1 MKTHGFFWAIIVGL
15 LLVAR
20 VTWAQEP
27 NEPNEITIDPHWSME
42 AGAGLGADGDS
53 LFLFSAM
60 YWNDYVKD
68 GGVGIVGIGDDTIAG
83 KQSIII
89 GPGAEFPTGP
99 VYLAIA
105 NQIFPDA
112 WAAAFGNLETYARPY
127 GRVALLFDEDFQVTP
142 LVGTGIRLFPNSSI
156 QPTIRTD
163 WISPQGRAKG
173 FLNEGWLTSLNVA
186 WFF

>member
-1 MKTHGFFWAIIVGL
+1 MKTHGFFWAIVIGL

-20 VTWAQEP
+20 VTLAQAP
-27 NEPNEITIDPHWSME
+27 NEPNEITIDPHWSIE
-42 AGAGLGADGDS
+42 GGAGLGADGDS

-60 YWNDYVKD
+60 YWNDYLKD
-68 GGVGIVGIGDDTIAG
+68 GGVGVVGIGDDTADG
-83 KQSIII
+83 EQSVIV

-99 VYLAIA
+99 VYSTILRTVL
-105 NQIFPDA
+105 PDA
-112 WAAAFGNLETYARPY
+112 WAAAFGDLQALARPY

-142 LVGTGIRLFPNSSI
+142 MAGTGIRLFPNSSI

-163 WISPQGRAKG
+163 WISPQGRAKE
-173 FLNEGWLTSLNVA
+173 FLGEGWLTSLSVT